1 LYEILNQDL
10 AAFPYLFPKRE
21 AAQRQY
27 VFANKRN
34 FRKRRQSVRIYSSDK
49 KVTINVAVEQLTI
62 VRLPCRERIA
72 ILR

>member
-1 LYEILNQDL
+1 M
-10 AAFPYLFPKRE
+10 AARE
-21 AAQRQY
+21 AAQRQH

-34 FRKRRQSVRIYSSDK
+34 FRKRRQSVRIHGADK

-62 VRLPCRERIA
+62 ARLPCRERIA